1 MKKKISLFIS
11 AAVLSVLCLFAFS
24 VQADESGKVL
34 NENNTTASVYFEA
47 YQFSGREIT
56 PALTVYCD
64 GVLLERDV
72 DFTAEYFD
80 NINIGTAYAVI
91 TGIGEYSGTFK
102 KEYPIIPVATSDE
115 IKTTIES
122 THIAYDGK
130 AKTPDVTAKYRRDTL
145 VKNKDFTLTYS
156 NNVNIGL
163 AKVVMQGLGNYSFTK
178 TITFK
183 IVPVEVKG
191 FAFTSPETNSVTLK
205 WNKMSDI
212 NGYQIMEWDYD
223 KSAYKTVAFVSPNTT
238 SYTVKGLSPSCLY
251 KYNIRAYKCVGNE
264 AFYGVYTYATMT
276 RTRSAAT
283 TMTLAYMTSD
293 GIVAK
298 WNTVRGAGY
307 VLRYATRGDFA
318 NVKEI
323 FITGGYTNS
332 YTIRNVDKSAN
343 YYVQITPY
351 TTLDDV
357 KFYSK
362 RSAPLYTQFGK
373 RLSYY
378 ETVLPYNPDRTV
390 NVRIACNAINGVV
403 IHPGQTFSFNYFVGK
418 RTYDR
423 GYKNAPVIANGQ
435 VVEGIGGGICQV
447 ASTMFNAALYADAQI
462 VERHQHAL
470 RNTYVPYGRDAAI
483 SWGSQD
489 LKWKNTSKYAVK
501 VYMRVEGNKC
511 ICEFYT
517 AGLNPIPSISLPV
530 TQTSS
535 TSYTLRRYSSG
546 YCNYV
551 AYTKFPY

>member
-1 MKKKISLFIS
+1 MKKKIS
-11 AAVLSVLCLFAFS
+11 VLISVLAFFVLCMLAFS
-24 VQADESGKVL
+24 ANAQDTEKVL
-34 NENNTTASVYFEA
+34 TQDNSTASTYFQA
-47 YQFSGREIT
+47 YQFSGIGIT
-56 PALTVYCD
+56 PALTVECD
-64 GVLLERDV
+64 GVTLKKDV
-72 DFTAEYFD
+72 DFKAEYFN
-80 NINIGTAYAVI
+80 NINVGTAYAVI
-91 TGIGEYSGTFK
+91 TGIGSYSGSFI
-102 KEYPIIPVATSDE
+102 KEYPIIPVAGTNE
-115 IKTTIES
+115 IETAVEK
-122 THIAYDGK
+122 THIPYDGK
-130 AKTPDVTAKYRRDTL
+130 AKTPGITAVYRRDTL
-145 VKNKDFTLTYS
+145 VKDKDFTLEYT

-163 AKVVMQGLGNYSFTK
+163 AKITMRGLGNYSFTK

-191 FAFTSPETNSVTLK
+191 FVFTSPETNSVTLK

-223 KSAYKTVAFVSPNTT
+223 KKAYKTVEFVSPNTT
-238 SYTVKGLSPSCLY
+238 SFTVKGLSPSCLY

-264 AFYGVYTYATMT
+264 AFYGVYTNDTMT

-283 TMTLAYMTSD
+283 NMTAAYMTSD

-332 YTIRNVDKSAN
+332 YTIRNVDRDSD

-351 TTLDDV
+351 TTLNDV

-362 RSAPLYTQFGK
+362 RSTPLYTRFGK
-373 RLSYY
+373 RLSYF
-378 ETVLPYNPDRTV
+378 ETKLPYNPDRTV
-390 NVRIACNAINGVV
+390 NVKLACNAINGVV

-418 RTYDR
+418 RTYEK
-423 GYKNAPVIANGQ
+423 GYRNAPVIANGR
-435 VVEGIGGGICQV
+435 VVDGIGGGICQV
-447 ASTMFNAALYADAQI
+447 ATTLFNGALYADMKI
-462 VERHQHAL
+462 VERHQHVL

-489 LKWKNTSKYAVK
+489 LMWRNDTNYAVK
-501 VYMRVEGNKC
+501 VYMRVEGSTV

-517 AGLNPIPSISLPV
+517 SGLNPIPSISLPV
-530 TQTSS
+530 TQRSDGT
-535 TSYTLRRYSSG
+535 YVLKRYSSG
-546 YCNYV
+546 YCNYT
-551 AYTKFPY
+551 AYTKF